1 VNDAAGGAA
10 AAGGTDPA
18 TGPDTAAAS
27 AGPPQE
33 IPTAVDGSPGADAA
47 FPSALTDDPP
57 PWAPADADVASGPIE
72 LPVRVRFLECDPQGV
87 LAHPRYLDLFDDTY
101 MRLNTTRL
109 GGFAAMMRGGI
120 ETLVVRTEVEFA
132 KPARAEDG
140 LVVVLDLERL
150 GRSSVTLRYR
160 AIGAADDAL
169 RAQAR
174 TTYVCAHVGEGRSVA
189 FPRWMRERYLGLGG
203 PGAAEAT

>member
-1 VNDAAGGAA
+1 MSDPSAPSAVTAD
-10 AAGGTDPA
+10 GT
-18 TGPDTAAAS
+18 
-27 AGPPQE
+27 
-33 IPTAVDGSPGADAA
+33 PTALSAEDGSAAPDAA
-47 FPSALTDDPP
+47 FPTALTDDPP
-57 PWAPADADVASGPIE
+57 PWAPASVDVATGPIE

-120 ETLVVRTEVEFA
+120 ETLVVKTEVEFS
-132 KPARAEDG
+132 KSARAEEE

-160 AIGAADDAL
+160 ALGAADGEP
-169 RAQAR
+169 RATAR
-174 TTYVCAHVGEGRSVA
+174 TTYVCAAVGEGRSVA
-189 FPRWMRERYLGLGG
+189 FPAWMRERYLGLGG
-203 PGAAEAT
+203 PGARQD

>member
-1 VNDAAGGAA
+1 MSAGRAPAA
-10 AAGGTDPA
+10 PA
-18 TGPDTAAAS
+18 TGGVPSAPPDEAGAAS
-27 AGPPQE
+27 PAPGF
-33 IPTAVDGSPGADAA
+33 PTALRDDA
-47 FPSALTDDPP
+47 PS
-57 PWAPADADVASGPIE
+57 WAPSEDEVPTGPIE

-120 ETLVVRTEVEFA
+120 ETLVVKTEVEFA
-132 KPARAEDG
+132 KSARAEEE
-140 LVVVLDLERL
+140 LVIHLDLERI
-150 GRSSVTLRYR
+150 GRSSLTLRYR
-160 AIGAADDAL
+160 ALGAADDEL

-189 FPRWMRERYLGLGG
+189 IPAWMRTRYLALGG
-203 PGAAEAT
+203 PGATFTPGR

>member
-1 VNDAAGGAA
+1 MSTTDAA
-10 AAGGTDPA
+10 T
-18 TGPDTAAAS
+18 
-27 AGPPQE
+27 AGPS
-33 IPTAVDGSPGADAA
+33 DDA
-47 FPSALTDDPP
+47 
-57 PWAPADADVASGPIE
+57 APADAASSGAATAPFPTALTNAPPAWAPATAEVASGPIE

-109 GGFAAMMRGGI
+109 GGFWAMTRGGI
-120 ETLVVRTEVEFA
+120 ETLVVKTEVEFA
-132 KPARAEDG
+132 KSARAEEE

-160 AIGAADDAL
+160 ALGSDDGEL

-174 TTYVCAHVGEGRSVA
+174 TTYVCVYVGAGRSVA
-189 FPRWMRERYLGLGG
+189 IPRWMRERYLGLGG
-203 PGAAEAT
+203 PGVDAG

>member
-1 VNDAAGGAA
+1 MSDTVAGPGGAF
-10 AAGGTDPA
+10 
-18 TGPDTAAAS
+18 
-27 AGPPQE
+27 
-33 IPTAVDGSPGADAA
+33 PT
-47 FPSALTDDPP
+47 ALTDAPP
-57 PWAPADADVASGPIE
+57 PWAPPAADVASGPIE

-120 ETLVVRTEVEFA
+120 ETLVVKTEVDFA
-132 KPARAEDG
+132 KSARAEEE

-160 AIGAADDAL
+160 ALGRDDGEL

-203 PGAAEAT
+203 PGSAPT